1 MNRAKNSKPCIMP
14 FCFFSMFLTEDFA
27 NFVDYEGV
35 VEEESQEEAVKRY
48 YSSKAWAGVL
58 KNLIDQLS
66 FWWLGLDA
74 F

>member
-1 MNRAKNSKPCIMP
+1 MNAYSRISLSTCRQ
-14 FCFFSMFLTEDFA
+14 MFLTEDFA

-66 FWWLGLDA
+66 F
-74 F
+74 